1 VVTKTPMLREA
12 RTDRARRV
20 FWTPMKTYF
29 FAILLA
35 AAAIGMSA
43 CSSSARIGTEN
54 HHVSV
59 GGSAR

>member
-1 VVTKTPMLREA
+1 
-12 RTDRARRV
+12 
-20 FWTPMKTYF
+20 MKTYF